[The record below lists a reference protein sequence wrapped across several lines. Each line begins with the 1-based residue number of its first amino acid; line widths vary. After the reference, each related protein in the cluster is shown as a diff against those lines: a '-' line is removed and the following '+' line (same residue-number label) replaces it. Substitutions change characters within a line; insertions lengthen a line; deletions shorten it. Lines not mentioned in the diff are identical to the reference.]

1 MTISHRIA
9 EVAKHNADEEALKDC
24 NGTYTYQDMQHRV
37 QAISDSL
44 SNAGVQQG
52 SRLAVFQQPSA
63 DWVCSLL
70 AIWHVGAT
78 YIPMD
83 LRNSVSRL
91 AAIAEAAKPS
101 AILCDAETEK
111 DVSELKST
119 ATVISV
125 TGLPNT
131 TNITSTKAR
140 TNTPALILFTSGST
154 GTPKGIIMHHSALR
168 NTIEGPSKQYNIGAE
183 RILQQSAFT
192 FDFSLDQI
200 LCGLANAGSVYVIS
214 QEDRLDPMAISKII
228 ADEGITYT
236 RATPAEYASWITYGA
251 EHLMKASN
259 WKFAWGGGERMP
271 PSLRESIES
280 LGLEGLTLYNSY
292 GPAETITCT
301 KMALPPISD
310 LDDEED
316 AEEEI
321 PAGYPLPN
329 YLVYI
334 VDRNLSLLPQGATG
348 EIVIGGPSL
357 ANGYLNNEKLSGAH
371 FVGNP
376 WDPGVIY
383 RTGDLGHFRS
393 DGALMYR
400 GRMAGDTQV
409 KIRGMRTDL
418 QDIEACILA
427 AAEGALLKVVVSVR
441 TGDLLVAHVQ
451 FAPDQYA
458 AAGDEAQQQALL
470 RSLRFMLPLPAYMV
484 PALFVPIAQM
494 PVTVHGK
501 TDRAAVRALPL
512 PQQANAGRTGD
523 ALTATERKL
532 VQVMKE
538 IVPDETVDAV
548 QVSSQTSF
556 FELGGNSLLLVKL
569 QMLLNTRFDRKF
581 ALIDLFSAATLGAM
595 AAKIDSSPSASGG
608 GDERG
613 TESRIV
619 TDDEQQEKGNQVVTD
634 DDEREKGNQIVTDD
648 NEGEKESQIVTSD
661 STGV

>member
-9 EVAKHNADEEALKDC
+9 EVAKDNADKEALKDH
-24 NGTYTYQDMQHRV
+24 NDNYTYQDMQHRV
-37 QAISDSL
+37 QAVSESL

-101 AILCDAETEK
+101 AILCDAETGK

-119 ATVISV
+119 ATIINV

-131 TNITSTKAR
+131 TYLTETKAKM
-140 TNTPALILFTSGST
+140 NTPALILFTSGST

-168 NTIEGPSKQYNIGAE
+168 NTIEGPSKQYSIGAE
-183 RILQQSAFT
+183 RVLQQSAFT

-200 LCGLANAGSVYVIS
+200 LCGLANAGSVYVVS
-214 QEDRLDPMAISKII
+214 KEDRLDPMAISQII
-228 ADEGITYT
+228 AEEGITYT

-251 EHLMKASN
+251 EDLMKASK

-271 PSLRESIES
+271 PSLRQSIES
-280 LGLEGLTLYNSY
+280 LELEGLTLYNSY
-292 GPAETITCT
+292 GPPESITCT
-301 KMALPPISD
+301 KMALQSISD
-310 LDDEED
+310 LDDEEE

-357 ANGYLNNEKLSGAH
+357 ANGYLNNENLSGTQ

-376 WDPGVIY
+376 WDQGVIY
-383 RTGDLGHFRS
+383 RTGDVGYFRS

-400 GRMAGDTQV
+400 GRIAGDTQV
-409 KIRGMRTDL
+409 KIRGMRIDL
-418 QDIEACILA
+418 QDIEACILT
-427 AAEGALLKVVVSVR
+427 AAEGALLQVVVSVR
-441 TGDLLVAHVQ
+441 SGDLLVAHVQ

-458 AAGDEAQQQALL
+458 DGDEAQQQALL
-470 RSLRFMLPLPAYMV
+470 RSLRFMLPLPVYMV
-484 PALFVPIAQM
+484 PAVFVPIEQM
-494 PVTVHGK
+494 PVNVHGK
-501 TDRAAVRALPL
+501 TDRAAMRALPL
-512 PQQANAGRTGD
+512 PQANCGRTGD
-523 ALTATERKL
+523 ALTETEQKL
-532 VQVMKE
+532 VEVMKE

-548 QVSSQTSF
+548 QISSHTSF

-569 QMLLNTRFDRKF
+569 QMLLNARFDRRF

-595 AAKIDSSPSASGG
+595 AAKIDSSPSASSGN
-608 GDERG
+608 DEREK
-613 TESRIV
+613 ESQI
-619 TDDEQQEKGNQVVTD
+619 VTD
-634 DDEREKGNQIVTDD
+634 DDEREIKSRIA
-648 NEGEKESQIVTSD
+648 TSD
-661 STGV
+661 SAGV

>member
-1 MTISHRIA
+1 
-9 EVAKHNADEEALKDC
+9 
-24 NGTYTYQDMQHRV
+24 MQHRI
-37 QAISDSL
+37 QAISTSL
-44 SNAGVQQG
+44 SNAGVQQR
-52 SRLAVFQQPSA
+52 SRVAVFQQPSA
-63 DWVCSLL
+63 DWICSLL

-91 AAIAEAAKPS
+91 SAIAEAAKPS

-111 DVSELKST
+111 DVPKLNST
-119 ATVISV
+119 ATSINV
-125 TGLPNT
+125 TGLPDT
-131 TNITSTKAR
+131 TIITETKAKM
-140 TNTPALILFTSGST
+140 NTPALILFTSGST

-183 RILQQSAFT
+183 RVLQQSAFT

-200 LCGLANAGSVYVIS
+200 LCGLANGGSVYVVS
-214 QEDRLDPMAISKII
+214 KEDRLDPMAISRII
-228 ADEGITYT
+228 AEEGITYT

-251 EHLMKASN
+251 EDLMKASK

-271 PSLRESIES
+271 PSLRQSIES
-280 LGLEGLTLYNSY
+280 LELEGLTLYNSY
-292 GPAETITCT
+292 GPAESITCT
-301 KMALPPISD
+301 KIALQPISD
-310 LDDEED
+310 LEDEEE

-334 VDRNLSLLPQGATG
+334 VDRNLALVPQGATG

-357 ANGYLNNEKLSGAH
+357 ANGYLNNEKLNGTQ

-376 WDPGVIY
+376 WDKGVVY
-383 RTGDLGHFRS
+383 RTGDMGYFRS

-400 GRMAGDTQV
+400 GRIAGDTQV
-409 KIRGMRTDL
+409 KIRGMRIDL
-418 QDIEACILA
+418 QDIEACILT

-441 TGDLLVAHVQ
+441 SGDLLVAHVQ
-451 FAPDQYA
+451 FAPDQYGDA
-458 AAGDEAQQQALL
+458 DEAQQQALL

-484 PALFVPIAQM
+484 PAVFVPIEQM
-494 PVTVHGK
+494 PVNVHGK
-501 TDRAAVRALPL
+501 TDRAAMRSLPL
-512 PQQANAGRTGD
+512 PQANCGRTGD
-523 ALTATERKL
+523 ELTETEQKL
-532 VQVMKE
+532 VEVMKE

-548 QVSSQTSF
+548 QISSHTSF

-595 AAKIDSSPSASGG
+595 AAKIDSSPSASAAAV
-608 GDERG
+608 EREN
-613 TESRIV
+613 ESRIGDV
-619 TDDEQQEKGNQVVTD
+619 EQ
-634 DDEREKGNQIVTDD
+634 
-648 NEGEKESQIVTSD
+648 EKESQIDTSN
-661 STGV
+661 SAGV

>member
-9 EVAKHNADEEALKDC
+9 EVAKDNADKEALKDH

-37 QAISDSL
+37 QAIGESL
-44 SNAGVQQG
+44 SNAEVQQG
-52 SRLAVFQQPSA
+52 SRVAVCQQPSA

-125 TGLPNT
+125 TELPNT
-131 TNITSTKAR
+131 TYITETKAKM
-140 TNTPALILFTSGST
+140 NTPALILFTSGST

-168 NTIEGPSKQYNIGAE
+168 NTIEGPSRQYNIGAE
-183 RILQQSAFT
+183 RVLQQSAFT

-200 LCGLANAGSVYVIS
+200 LCGLANAGSVYVVS

-228 ADEGITYT
+228 AEEGITYT

-251 EHLMKASN
+251 EHLMEASR

-280 LGLEGLTLYNSY
+280 LELEGLTLYNSY
-292 GPAETITCT
+292 GPAESITCT

-310 LDDEED
+310 LDDEEE

-334 VDRNLSLLPQGATG
+334 VDRNLSLVPQGATG

-357 ANGYLNNEKLSGAH
+357 ANGYLNNEKLSGSQ

-376 WDPGVIY
+376 WDQGVIY
-383 RTGDLGHFRS
+383 RTGDIGSFRS

-418 QDIEACILA
+418 QDIEACILT
-427 AAEGALLKVVVSVR
+427 AAEGALLQVVVSVR
-441 TGDLLVAHVQ
+441 SGDLLVAHVQ

-458 AAGDEAQQQALL
+458 DGDEAQQQALL

-484 PALFVPIAQM
+484 PAVFVPIEQM
-494 PVTVHGK
+494 PVNVHGK
-501 TDRAAVRALPL
+501 TDRAAMRALPL
-512 PQQANAGRTGD
+512 PQANVGRTGD
-523 ALTATERKL
+523 ALTETEQKL
-532 VQVMKE
+532 VEVMKE

-548 QVSSQTSF
+548 QVSSHTSF

-581 ALIDLFSAATLGAM
+581 ALIDLFSAATLGAL
-595 AAKIDSSPSASGG
+595 AAKIDSSPSASEG
-608 GDERG
+608 
-613 TESRIV
+613 
-619 TDDEQQEKGNQVVTD
+619 
-634 DDEREKGNQIVTDD
+634 DDERKEESQIVTDD
-648 NEGEKESQIVTSD
+648 DQREGGVQVAKSD
-661 STGV
+661 SAGV